1 MKFAQTKAFKN
12 FMSKLYGWGA
22 SLVILGALFK
32 INHYPGAEYM
42 LIIGLGTEAIIF
54 FFSAFEKPHDE
65 PDWSLVY
72 PELAGIDT
80 EDDGRNR
87 DRRGANMVAGTTN
100 VQSIALSSNLDKM
113 LEEANIGPELIENLS
128 KGLQNLSN
136 NASKLADV
144 SNAALSTQSYI
155 QNMEAASQSVLELSQ
170 SYKNTNEYLKHDL
183 SLSEEYA
190 NSLRNAVGSMNQLS
204 ETYKDTADSVKE
216 NLKTSQDYNE
226 SIKNITGYTNELA
239 ANYGKSSE
247 LLMKTVDALENS
259 TSQGSKYTDQL
270 QKTAQNLEALNAV
283 YELQLQASDAQY
295 QSTTKVQETFG
306 KLVENLNETA
316 GSTEKYKEE
325 MAALTKNISALNS
338 VYGNMLTAMNF
349 NAPR

>member
-12 FMSKLYGWGA
+12 FMAKLYGWGA

-72 PELAGIDT
+72 PELAGIDS
-80 EDDGRNR
+80 ENDSRSNE
-87 DRRGANMVAGTTN
+87 RRGGNLVAGTTN

-128 KGLQNLSN
+128 KGLQNLST

-144 SNAALSTQSYI
+144 SNAALATQSYI

-204 ETYKDTADSVKE
+204 DTYKDTADSVKE
-216 NLKTSQDYNE
+216 NLQTSQEYNE

-247 LLMKTVDALENS
+247 LLMKTVEALENS
-259 TSQGSKYTDQL
+259 TSQGSSYTDQL

-295 QSTTKVQETFG
+295 QSTAKVQETFG
-306 KLVENLNETA
+306 KLVDNLNETA

-325 MAALTKNISALNS
+325 MAALTKNIAALNN

-349 NAPR
+349 NTPR

>member
-1 MKFAQTKAFKN
+1 
-12 FMSKLYGWGA
+12 MSRLYGWGA

-42 LIIGLGTEAIIF
+42 LIVGLGTEAIIF
-54 FFSAFEKPHDE
+54 FFSGFEKPHEE

-80 EDDGRNR
+80 EESSGSLE
-87 DRRGANMVAGTTN
+87 RGQRGGQMIAGTTN

-128 KGLQNLSN
+128 KGLKNLSD
-136 NASKLADV
+136 NASRLADV
-144 SNAALSTQSYI
+144 SNAAVATQGYI

-204 ETYKDTADSVKE
+204 ETYKDTASSVKE
-216 NLKTSQDYNE
+216 NLKTSEEYNE
-226 SIKNITGYTNELA
+226 SIRNITGYTNELA

-247 LLMKTVDALENS
+247 LLIKTVEALEKS
-259 TSQGSKYTDQL
+259 TNQGAGYSEQL
-270 QKTAQNLEALNAV
+270 QKTSQNLEALNAV
-283 YELQLQASDAQY
+283 YELQLQASDAQH
-295 QSTTKVQETFG
+295 QSTAKVQETFS
-306 KLVENLNETA
+306 KLVDNLNETA

-325 MAALTKNISALNS
+325 MAALTKNIAALNS